1 MSEDRPLYE
10 VLVEMGKDMPPPD
23 AAEIA
28 ERLRNLSDVMA
39 LLGCDMEYVGGIGP
53 MGEHGRE
60 MMGAAKIAAEW
71 ADEIEREAV
80 AVATHK
86 GGRDG

>member
-10 VLVEMGKDMPPPD
+10 VLAEMGKDMPPPD

>member
-10 VLVEMGKDMPPPD
+10 VLAEMGKDMPPPD

-28 ERLRNLSDVMA
+28 ERLRA
-39 LLGCDMEYVGGIGP
+39 LAHEMRDIGMTMDYVGGLGATAFYGRMMIYMAQRP
-53 MGEHGRE
+53 MD
-60 MMGAAKIAAEW
+60 W